1 MRSIFSKILLF
12 SAIITALFLINCSKD
27 DPVAIT
33 GNLFGLVQES
43 LTNSTVASAQVS
55 LAGES
60 TQTGITSETGNYEF
74 SNIPAGSYYVTV
86 SKAGY
91 VSQTEAVT
99 IIAGKSVSSNF
110 LLDVNLPT
118 AAPNS
123 LEFTYDDLEATVEL
137 TNTQSEAM
145 QFTTTT
151 SKTWLKVAPST
162 GSIPVNNKT
171 IITITADLTTLN
183 VGTYEEKVVVNVSG
197 SSLTIPI
204 TIKYE
209 LAPFISVTKPAK
221 DEIYKM
227 GEIMPITWNSNLDGN
242 VKIELSRVNSIELTI
257 TPETRNEKGGN
268 YSWDIPGLKA
278 DNYIMV
284 ITSKENNEISFTT
297 EAFKLDTGLTVPNVT
312 TGDLQ
317 YVFENK
323 MSIEG
328 SVDDLGALSNKVDQH
343 GHVYSDLIEVPTIA
357 DISTKYGLINEPQT
371 FTSNITELLPSTT
384 YYVRAYATNAKG
396 TGYGEVITVTTT
408 AGAPIVTTD
417 TIIDIEQNSA
427 IVKGEVITSGGST
440 LTQRGIFYGTDIELN
455 NDSDKK
461 IDADTLIGTFFI
473 NLTGLIKGTT
483 YYVQSYATN
492 SSGYGY
498 GEIKS
503 FKTVGDLAN
512 VASVSIDSITG
523 SKAFATGNILSEGGE
538 VMTSYGFVYGTNENP
553 TINDTKL
560 EVGTTTLGEFDIALP
575 NLTPSTTYY
584 VRAYATNIIG
594 TSYGENISFA
604 TTDGLPK
611 VITSDLDSITGS
623 KALAI
628 GNIVSDGGEELTS
641 YGFVY
646 GTNENPD
653 SDDVKLEVGIKTLG
667 KFDIDI
673 TNLTPS
679 TTYHIRA
686 YATNIIGTSYGE
698 NISFTTTDGLPKVIT
713 SDIESIV
720 KNGALL
726 KGKIENNGG
735 DELISYGFAISKDVN
750 PTINESFYELGATIQ
765 GVFEKTATNLIAD
778 TKYYIKAYATNKNGT
793 AYGGELSFTTLD
805 GLPKV
810 TTDGIA
816 NISNVSA
823 KLSGSVETN
832 GGDELTS
839 YGFAYATTEN
849 PTKGDNFLKVGVSV
863 QGDFDGIL
871 SGLKEETKYY
881 IKAYA
886 TNENGSSYG
895 TELTFTTLDG
905 IAVVSTDA
913 PTNITYKSALLT
925 GNLETDGGDTLSSY
939 GFVYS
944 TSPGPDRTDDFIE
957 TGKTTKIGAFESSL
971 SGLRADTKYYV
982 KAYATNSHG
991 TKYGSEK
998 NFTTSQGIA
1007 PTVSTTEVSDI
1018 SGTLATVKA
1027 KIDDEGGLDISSFGI
1042 QHSSNINN
1050 INNGTET
1057 VISSISEG
1065 VFQGQVTNL
1074 NQATTYYIRAFATNA
1089 TGTGYGEI
1097 LEFKTLGAPLVSLL
1111 AAQDVE
1117 YTKATLKATI
1127 DGDGGS
1133 NITGY
1138 KFLLKCAT
1146 CGSYAER
1153 SSGISINSD
1162 EYTINLTN
1170 LDPGTQYSFKFNAVN
1185 DLGNT
1190 DTEVKTF
1197 TTLDGVY
1204 FETVAGDV
1212 NATNGYE
1219 FDGNPNQI
1227 SSVAVGLWVD
1237 DDGTIYISDP
1247 ASRAM
1252 RVQKWVPGATYGINI
1267 LGGNGSSLDFGPHNI
1282 FKDKNG
1288 NWYVDDSGNNKL
1300 LKFAPGSTN
1309 GVTVYDHSQ
1318 GNGNHIWPI
1327 NMYVDDDENIYF
1339 GHNFAGEW
1347 HLKNLFFKIPYDKE
1361 LKFWIDFIPS
1371 PTVLDFTYLWKIVP
1385 TKIDFNWPEGIAN
1398 PVMGQWLVAWKI
1410 DNDFEYMYLA
1420 ENVSNTK
1427 SKIWKFHIADE
1438 TMSLY
1443 CYLDVGLTDF
1453 VMDDQGYPIAITHDI
1468 TTVIRI
1474 NPNNNSYET
1483 IAGVP
1488 GVNTYT
1494 QKTLYRPRKIFR
1506 TTNGDI
1512 YILDGNRVVKIIN

>member
-1 MRSIFSKILLF
+1 
-12 SAIITALFLINCSKD
+12 
-27 DPVAIT
+27 
-33 GNLFGLVQES
+33 
-43 LTNSTVASAQVS
+43 
-55 LAGES
+55 
-60 TQTGITSETGNYEF
+60 
-74 SNIPAGSYYVTV
+74 
-86 SKAGY
+86 
-91 VSQTEAVT
+91 
-99 IIAGKSVSSNF
+99 
-110 LLDVNLPT
+110 
-118 AAPNS
+118 
-123 LEFTYDDLEATVEL
+123 
-137 TNTQSEAM
+137 
-145 QFTTTT
+145 
-151 SKTWLKVAPST
+151 
-162 GSIPVNNKT
+162 
-171 IITITADLTTLN
+171 
-183 VGTYEEKVVVNVSG
+183 
-197 SSLTIPI
+197 
-204 TIKYE
+204 
-209 LAPFISVTKPAK
+209 
-221 DEIYKM
+221 
-227 GEIMPITWNSNLDGN
+227 
-242 VKIELSRVNSIELTI
+242 
-257 TPETRNEKGGN
+257 
-268 YSWDIPGLKA
+268 
-278 DNYIMV
+278 
-284 ITSKENNEISFTT
+284 
-297 EAFKLDTGLTVPNVT
+297 
-312 TGDLQ
+312 
-317 YVFENK
+317 
-323 MSIEG
+323 
-328 SVDDLGALSNKVDQH
+328 
-343 GHVYSDLIEVPTIA
+343 
-357 DISTKYGLINEPQT
+357 
-371 FTSNITELLPSTT
+371 
-384 YYVRAYATNAKG
+384 
-396 TGYGEVITVTTT
+396 
-408 AGAPIVTTD
+408 
-417 TIIDIEQNSA
+417 
-427 IVKGEVITSGGST
+427 
-440 LTQRGIFYGTDIELN
+440 
-455 NDSDKK
+455 
-461 IDADTLIGTFFI
+461 
-473 NLTGLIKGTT
+473 
-483 YYVQSYATN
+483 
-492 SSGYGY
+492 
-498 GEIKS
+498 
-503 FKTVGDLAN
+503 
-512 VASVSIDSITG
+512 
-523 SKAFATGNILSEGGE
+523 
-538 VMTSYGFVYGTNENP
+538 
-553 TINDTKL
+553 
-560 EVGTTTLGEFDIALP
+560 
-575 NLTPSTTYY
+575 
-584 VRAYATNIIG
+584 
-594 TSYGENISFA
+594 
-604 TTDGLPK
+604 
-611 VITSDLDSITGS
+611 
-623 KALAI
+623 
-628 GNIVSDGGEELTS
+628 
-641 YGFVY
+641 
-646 GTNENPD
+646 
-653 SDDVKLEVGIKTLG
+653 
-667 KFDIDI
+667 
-673 TNLTPS
+673 
-679 TTYHIRA
+679 
-686 YATNIIGTSYGE
+686 
-698 NISFTTTDGLPKVIT
+698 
-713 SDIESIV
+713 
-720 KNGALL
+720 
-726 KGKIENNGG
+726 
-735 DELISYGFAISKDVN
+735 
-750 PTINESFYELGATIQ
+750 
-765 GVFEKTATNLIAD
+765 
-778 TKYYIKAYATNKNGT
+778 
-793 AYGGELSFTTLD
+793 
-805 GLPKV
+805 
-810 TTDGIA
+810 
-816 NISNVSA
+816 
-823 KLSGSVETN
+823 
-832 GGDELTS
+832 
-839 YGFAYATTEN
+839 
-849 PTKGDNFLKVGVSV
+849 
-863 QGDFDGIL
+863 
-871 SGLKEETKYY
+871 
-881 IKAYA
+881 
-886 TNENGSSYG
+886 
-895 TELTFTTLDG
+895 
-905 IAVVSTDA
+905 
-913 PTNITYKSALLT
+913 
-925 GNLETDGGDTLSSY
+925 
-939 GFVYS
+939 VYS

>member
-1 MRSIFSKILLF
+1 L
-12 SAIITALFLINCSKD
+12 AIVTTLFLINCSKD

-55 LAGES
+55 LVGES

-765 GVFEKTATNLIAD
+765 GVFKKTATNLIAD

-863 QGDFDGIL
+863 EGDFDGIL

-895 TELTFTTLDG
+895 TELSFTTLDG
-905 IAVVSTDA
+905 IAVVSTEA
-913 PTNITYKSALLT
+913 AANITYKSAL
-925 GNLETDGGDTLSSY
+925 
-939 GFVYS
+939 
-944 TSPGPDRTDDFIE
+944 
-957 TGKTTKIGAFESSL
+957 
-971 SGLRADTKYYV
+971 
-982 KAYATNSHG
+982 AT
-991 TKYGSEK
+991 
-998 NFTTSQGIA
+998 
-1007 PTVSTTEVSDI
+1007 
-1018 SGTLATVKA
+1018 
-1027 KIDDEGGLDISSFGI
+1027 
-1042 QHSSNINN
+1042 
-1050 INNGTET
+1050 
-1057 VISSISEG
+1057 
-1065 VFQGQVTNL
+1065 
-1074 NQATTYYIRAFATNA
+1074 
-1089 TGTGYGEI
+1089 
-1097 LEFKTLGAPLVSLL
+1097 
-1111 AAQDVE
+1111 
-1117 YTKATLKATI
+1117 
-1127 DGDGGS
+1127 
-1133 NITGY
+1133 
-1138 KFLLKCAT
+1138 
-1146 CGSYAER
+1146 
-1153 SSGISINSD
+1153 
-1162 EYTINLTN
+1162 
-1170 LDPGTQYSFKFNAVN
+1170 
-1185 DLGNT
+1185 
-1190 DTEVKTF
+1190 
-1197 TTLDGVY
+1197 
-1204 FETVAGDV
+1204 
-1212 NATNGYE
+1212 
-1219 FDGNPNQI
+1219 
-1227 SSVAVGLWVD
+1227 
-1237 DDGTIYISDP
+1237 
-1247 ASRAM
+1247 
-1252 RVQKWVPGATYGINI
+1252 
-1267 LGGNGSSLDFGPHNI
+1267 
-1282 FKDKNG
+1282 
-1288 NWYVDDSGNNKL
+1288 
-1300 LKFAPGSTN
+1300 
-1309 GVTVYDHSQ
+1309 
-1318 GNGNHIWPI
+1318 
-1327 NMYVDDDENIYF
+1327 
-1339 GHNFAGEW
+1339 
-1347 HLKNLFFKIPYDKE
+1347 
-1361 LKFWIDFIPS
+1361 
-1371 PTVLDFTYLWKIVP
+1371 
-1385 TKIDFNWPEGIAN
+1385 
-1398 PVMGQWLVAWKI
+1398 
-1410 DNDFEYMYLA
+1410 
-1420 ENVSNTK
+1420 
-1427 SKIWKFHIADE
+1427 
-1438 TMSLY
+1438 
-1443 CYLDVGLTDF
+1443 
-1453 VMDDQGYPIAITHDI
+1453 
-1468 TTVIRI
+1468 
-1474 NPNNNSYET
+1474 
-1483 IAGVP
+1483 
-1488 GVNTYT
+1488 
-1494 QKTLYRPRKIFR
+1494 
-1506 TTNGDI
+1506 
-1512 YILDGNRVVKIIN
+1512 